1 MNQSML
7 IAVDCAAIAIL
18 TFGIYFP
25 RHHRRDL
32 VVAFL
37 GVNIGVLAVSMTLGS
52 STVGAGLGLGL
63 FGVLSI
69 IRLRSNE
76 IAQHEVAYY
85 FAALALGLLTG
96 LSTELTPITGSLMVL
111 ITATLFIGDH
121 PRLFG
126 RYRQQTMHLDV
137 AHTDEQ
143 ALRAHLE
150 PLLKGQIVN
159 LTIKHVDLVN
169 DTTLIEVRYRIDER
183 PVDEHRVDGHR
194 VDERATAGAS
204 PTKVAPARAPLNS
217 MFERTVR

>member
-1 MNQSML
+1 ML
-7 IAVDCAAIAIL
+7 IALDCIAIAVL

-69 IRLRSNE
+69 IRLRSDE

-85 FAALALGLLTG
+85 FAALALGLLSG
-96 LSTELTPITGSLMVL
+96 LSPELTALPVGLMAL

-126 RYRQQTMHLDV
+126 RYRQQTMHLEV
-137 AHTDEQ
+137 AHTNEKS
-143 ALRAHLE
+143 LRAHLE
-150 PLLKGQIVN
+150 PLLDGQIVN

-169 DTTLIEVRYRIDER
+169 DTTLVEVRYRVEESGADEKLT
-183 PVDEHRVDGHR
+183 DG
-194 VDERATAGAS
+194 
-204 PTKVAPARAPLNS
+204 PTPTDRPLNA
-217 MFERTVR
+217 MFERASIG